1 MGITLVTGASSGIG
15 RASALEMAKRGD
27 GVILTYNG
35 NKDGAS
41 DTVAAIRQAGG
52 TAVAL
57 RLEVAD
63 TATFPSFVDEVRD
76 TLDSVWHTDRFTSLV
91 NNAGIG
97 GGAMFVDTTE
107 QQFDAFV
114 NVLFRGVFFL
124 TQALLPVLADGSAI
138 VNIASSSARFNTLER
153 GGGYSAYAACKG
165 AVIVLT
171 RYLAVELAGR
181 QIRVN
186 SVSPG
191 STRTNI
197 ADNAFEKMAHLIPEL
212 VKKTALGR
220 VGDPADIGAAVAV
233 LLSADGR
240 WITGQ
245 DIEVSGGY
253 QLGV

>member
-15 RASALEMAKRGD
+15 RASALAMAERGD

-35 NKDGAS
+35 NKDGAEEA
-41 DTVAAIRQAGG
+41 VAAIRQAGG

-57 RLEVAD
+57 RLDVGD
-63 TATFPSFVDEVRD
+63 SSTFPSFVDEVRD
-76 TLDSVWHTDRFTSLV
+76 TLESVWQTDRITSLV

-97 GGAMFVDTTE
+97 GGTKFADTTE
-107 QQFDAFV
+107 ERFDDLV

-124 TQALLPVLADGSAI
+124 TQRLLPVLADGSAI
-138 VNIASSSARFNTLER
+138 VNVASSSARSNPIDLA
-153 GGGYSAYAACKG
+153 GGYSAYAACKG

-171 RYLAVELAGR
+171 RHLAVELSDR
-181 QIRVN
+181 RIRVN

-191 STRTNI
+191 PTHTSI
-197 ADNAFEKMAHLIPEL
+197 SGNAFDKMAHLVPEL
-212 VKKTALGR
+212 ASKTLLGR
-220 VGDPADIGAAVAV
+220 LGDPRDIGAMVAV
-233 LLSADGR
+233 LLSEEGQ

-253 QLGV
+253 RLGV